1 MKHHPRIWERPM
13 LLLLF
18 LFGLGA
24 WNRAWVF
31 FLLLAALSL
40 ALWGLR
46 TDFSR
51 SEVLLLFFSL
61 FYALADTY
69 HGGLS
74 LRGCALYL
82 LGPWVFYR
90 LGKAY
95 ALHTGSAPVQK
106 SKCCPFGAQPLD
118 LANWW
123 ALRYDMGKRR
133 RRNEA
138 FDSPAGVLLVRY
150 V

>member
-1 MKHHPRIWERPM
+1 M

-74 LRGCALYL
+74 LRGCAL
-82 LGPWVFYR
+82 
-90 LGKAY
+90 
-95 ALHTGSAPVQK
+95 
-106 SKCCPFGAQPLD
+106 
-118 LANWW
+118 
-123 ALRYDMGKRR
+123 
-133 RRNEA
+133 
-138 FDSPAGVLLVRY
+138 
-150 V
+150 

>member
-74 LRGCALYL
+74 LPAEA
-82 LGPWVFYR
+82 
-90 LGKAY
+90 GK
-95 ALHTGSAPVQK
+95 PV
-106 SKCCPFGAQPLD
+106 
-118 LANWW
+118 
-123 ALRYDMGKRR
+123 
-133 RRNEA
+133 
-138 FDSPAGVLLVRY
+138 
-150 V
+150 

>member
-1 MKHHPRIWERPM
+1 MKHHPTIWERPM

-51 SEVLLLFFSL
+51 SEVLLLFFSSML
-61 FYALADTY
+61 WPTLTMAASPCGAAPCTFWGPGSFTGWGKPMLCTPAAAVAFASYWP
-69 HGGLS
+69 
-74 LRGCALYL
+74 LRLWEC
-82 LGPWVFYR
+82 
-90 LGKAY
+90 
-95 ALHTGSAPVQK
+95 GST
-106 SKCCPFGAQPLD
+106 
-118 LANWW
+118 
-123 ALRYDMGKRR
+123 
-133 RRNEA
+133 A
-138 FDSPAGVLLVRY
+138 F
-150 V
+150 